1 MSETRARTVHRG
13 NTAAAGGS
21 PMPETRART
30 VRRGNA
36 AAAGGGSPDAVGLL
50 AFVLAALALA
60 APDAGAQDTD
70 WPVYLG
76 DAGRSH
82 YSALDQIDRGNV
94 HELEVAWTYDS
105 GELRG
110 SRSTMYTSPLVIDG
124 VLYGLSPRLVAF
136 ALDAAT
142 GDELWRH
149 DPGLPGAAQR
159 GLMWWDGDGG
169 PRLFYTAGRILI
181 ALDPATGEPAEAFG
195 DGGRLDLM
203 LPGESGPMTV
213 TAPGVVFED
222 RLVFGFS
229 TSESDGALPGSI
241 RAFDAGTGE
250 LEWQFHSIP
259 RPDDPGAETWAP
271 GSLENAGGA
280 NTWTAMALDEERGL
294 LFVPTGSATPDFYG
308 GRRPG
313 DNLYANCLL
322 ALDARTGELR
332 WHFQVVRHD
341 IWDRDLPA
349 PPTLVELERD
359 GTVIDAVA
367 LTTKS
372 GHLYV
377 FDRDTGEPLYDIIEE
392 ETLPSELPGEVPA
405 PTEPVSAVAVTRQA
419 FELTTRSPEA
429 AAHVQEI
436 IRDFDLR
443 PWAPPT
449 LDGTLF
455 FPGYDGG
462 AEWGG
467 SAFDPGTDRL
477 IVNMSEIG
485 GILQLYEIPVGF
497 SDGGVYAE
505 HCGSCHGPDLEGTE
519 NGPGLD
525 GVIDRLGRTEV
536 ETILREGR
544 GRMPPF
550 GHLGEIERRGVL
562 RHLAAPAAARAA
574 DTPSTEVRYAH
585 GGYRWVRDHDGLP
598 GNTPPWGT
606 LTSVDLATGEFDWQ
620 VPFGGYPGHED
631 LGYGSESYGGPVVT
645 AGGLVFIAATPD
657 RKLRAVDVRN
667 GEELWQAELPAAGYS
682 TPVTYTAGG
691 RQFVVIAAGGGRQG
705 PPSGSE
711 YWAFSLPE
719 E

>member
-1 MSETRARTVHRG
+1 
-13 NTAAAGGS
+13 
-21 PMPETRART
+21 MPETRART
-30 VRRGNA
+30 VRRGIL
-36 AAAGGGSPDAVGLL
+36 V
-50 AFVLAALALA
+50 AALAA
-60 APDAGAQDTD
+60 VAGTTPDAAAQDTD

-105 GELRG
+105 GELRAG
-110 SRSTMYTSPLVIDG
+110 GSTMYTSPLVIDG

-142 GDELWRH
+142 GAERWRH
-149 DPGLPGAAQR
+149 DPGVPGAAQR

-181 ALDPATGEPAEAFG
+181 ALDPATGRPVEAFG
-195 DGGRLDLM
+195 DGGRLDLTP
-203 LPGESGPMTV
+203 PGRSGPLTV

-222 RLVFGFS
+222 RLLFGFS

-241 RAFDAGTGE
+241 RAFDAAGGE
-250 LEWQFHSIP
+250 LVWQFDTIP

-280 NTWTAMALDEERGL
+280 NAWTAMTLDEERGL

-332 WHFQVVRHD
+332 WHYQVVRHD
-341 IWDRDLPA
+341 IWDRDLPS
-349 PPTLVELERD
+349 PPTLVRLERD
-359 GTVIDAVA
+359 GGVIDAVA

-377 FDRDTGEPLYDIIEE
+377 FDRDTGESLYDIFEE
-392 ETLPSELPGEVPA
+392 ETLPNVLPGEVPA
-405 PTEPVSAVAVTRQA
+405 PTEPVSAVAVTRQR

-429 AAHVQEI
+429 AAFVREVI
-436 IRDFDLR
+436 ADFDLR

-467 SAFDPGTDRL
+467 SAFDPATNRL

-485 GILQLYEIPVGF
+485 GILQMYEIPVGF

-505 HCGSCHGPDLEGTE
+505 HCGSCHGPDLEGTS
-519 NGPGLD
+519 NGPSLE
-525 GVIDRLGRTEV
+525 GVVDRIGRRGV
-536 ETILREGR
+536 DAIVREGR

-550 GHLGEIERRGVL
+550 AHLGEIERRGVL
-562 RHLAAPAAARAA
+562 RHLAAPAEARAA
-574 DTPSTEVRYAH
+574 ETPSTEVRYAH
-585 GGYRWVRDHDGLP
+585 AGYRWVRDHEGLP

-606 LTSVDLATGEFDWQ
+606 LTSIDLATGEFDWQ
-620 VPFGGYPGHED
+620 VPFGGYPGHEG
-631 LGYGSESYGGPVVT
+631 LGYGSENYGGPVVT
-645 AGGLVFIAATPD
+645 AGGLIFIGATPD
-657 RKLRAVDVRN
+657 RKFRAYDVET
-667 GEELWQAELPAAGYS
+667 GEELWRRELPAGGFS
-682 TPVTYTAGG
+682 TPATYTAGG
-691 RQFVVIAAGGGRQG
+691 RQFVVIAAGGGRRG

-711 YWAFSLPE
+711 YWAFALPE

>member
-1 MSETRARTVHRG
+1 MPAARAR
-13 NTAAAGGS
+13 N
-21 PMPETRART
+21 
-30 VRRGNA
+30 VRHG
-36 AAAGGGSPDAVGLL
+36 V
-50 AFVLAALALA
+50 AALALA
-60 APDAGAQDTD
+60 GAAAAAPGAWGQDAD

-76 DAGRSH
+76 DAGRRH
-82 YSALDQIDRGNV
+82 YSPLDQIHRGNV
-94 HELEVAWTYDS
+94 RGLEVAWTYDS
-105 GELRG
+105 GELRDGG
-110 SRSTMYTSPLVIDG
+110 STLYTSPLVVDG

-142 GDELWRH
+142 GSERWRH

-181 ALDPATGEPAEAFG
+181 ALDPATGEPVEAFG

-203 LPGESGPMTV
+203 PPGASGPLSV

-222 RLVFGFS
+222 RLMFGFS

-241 RAFDAGTGE
+241 RAFDAGDGA
-250 LEWQFHSIP
+250 LEWQFDTIP

-271 GSLENAGGA
+271 GALENAGGA
-280 NTWTAMALDEERGL
+280 NAWTAMTLDEDRGL

-322 ALDARTGELR
+322 ALDARTGALR

-349 PPTLVELERD
+349 PPTLVQVER
-359 GTVIDAVA
+359 GGAVVDAVA
-367 LTTKS
+367 VTTKS

-377 FDRDTGEPLYDIIEE
+377 FDRDTGESLYAIVEE
-392 ETLPSELPGEVPA
+392 ETLPSPLPGEAPA
-405 PTEPVSAVAVTRQA
+405 PTEPVSAVAVTRQR
-419 FELTTRSPEA
+419 FEITTRGPEA
-429 AAHVQEI
+429 AAHVREI
-436 IRDFDLR
+436 VADLDPR
-443 PWAPPT
+443 PWAPPS
-449 LDGTLF
+449 LDGALM

-467 SAFDPGTDRL
+467 SAFDPGANRL

-485 GILQLYEIPVGF
+485 SILQLHEIPVGF

-505 HCGSCHGPDLEGTE
+505 HCGSCHGPDLAGTA
-519 NGPGLD
+519 NGPSLE
-525 GVIDRLGRTEV
+525 GVFDRLDRAAIDAV
-536 ETILREGR
+536 LREGR

-550 GHLGEIERRGVL
+550 AHLELVERRAVL
-562 RHLAAPAAARAA
+562 RHLAAPAEARAA
-574 DTPSTEVRYAH
+574 ETPSTEVRYAH
-585 GGYRWVRDHDGLP
+585 AGYRWVRDHEGLP

-606 LTSVDLATGEFDWQ
+606 LTSIDLATGDFDWQ
-620 VPFGGYPGHED
+620 VPFGDYPGHEG
-631 LGYGSESYGGPVVT
+631 LGYGAESYGGPVVT
-645 AGGLVFIAATPD
+645 AGGLVFIGATPD
-657 RKLRAVDVRN
+657 RKFRAFDVRT
-667 GEELWQAELPAAGYS
+667 GEELWRATLPAAGFS
-682 TPVTYTAGG
+682 TPAVYAAGG
-691 RQFVVIAAGGGRQG
+691 RQYVVIAAGGGRRG

-711 YWAFSLPE
+711 YRAFALPAR
-719 E
+719 

>member
-1 MSETRARTVHRG
+1 M
-13 NTAAAGGS
+13 
-21 PMPETRART
+21 
-30 VRRGNA
+30 
-36 AAAGGGSPDAVGLL
+36 
-50 AFVLAALALA
+50 
-60 APDAGAQDTD
+60 
-70 WPVYLG
+70 
-76 DAGRSH
+76 
-82 YSALDQIDRGNV
+82 
-94 HELEVAWTYDS
+94 
-105 GELRG
+105 
-110 SRSTMYTSPLVIDG
+110 
-124 VLYGLSPRLVAF
+124 
-136 ALDAAT
+136 
-142 GDELWRH
+142 
-149 DPGLPGAAQR
+149 
-159 GLMWWDGDGG
+159 
-169 PRLFYTAGRILI
+169 
-181 ALDPATGEPAEAFG
+181 
-195 DGGRLDLM
+195 
-203 LPGESGPMTV
+203 
-213 TAPGVVFED
+213 
-222 RLVFGFS
+222 
-229 TSESDGALPGSI
+229 
-241 RAFDAGTGE
+241 
-250 LEWQFHSIP
+250 
-259 RPDDPGAETWAP
+259 
-271 GSLENAGGA
+271 
-280 NTWTAMALDEERGL
+280 
-294 LFVPTGSATPDFYG
+294 
-308 GRRPG
+308 
-313 DNLYANCLL
+313 L

-349 PPTLVELERD
+349 PPTLVELEHD
-359 GTVIDAVA
+359 GTLIDAVA

-429 AAHVQEI
+429 TAHVQEI

-449 LDGTLF
+449 LNGTLF

-467 SAFDPGTDRL
+467 SAFDPATDRL

-505 HCGSCHGPDLEGTE
+505 HCGSCHGPDLEGTT
-519 NGPGLD
+519 NGPALD

-536 ETILREGR
+536 ETIVREGR
-544 GRMPPF
+544 DRMPAF
-550 GHLGEIERRGVL
+550 AHLAEIERRGVL
-562 RHLAAPAAARAA
+562 RHLAAPAAARAGEA
-574 DTPSTEVRYAH
+574 PSTEVRYAH
-585 GGYRWVRDHDGLP
+585 GGYRWVRDHEGLP

-657 RKLRAVDVRN
+657 RKLRAIDVRN

-682 TPVTYTAGG
+682 TPVT
-691 RQFVVIAAGGGRQG
+691 
-705 PPSGSE
+705 
-711 YWAFSLPE
+711 
-719 E
+719 